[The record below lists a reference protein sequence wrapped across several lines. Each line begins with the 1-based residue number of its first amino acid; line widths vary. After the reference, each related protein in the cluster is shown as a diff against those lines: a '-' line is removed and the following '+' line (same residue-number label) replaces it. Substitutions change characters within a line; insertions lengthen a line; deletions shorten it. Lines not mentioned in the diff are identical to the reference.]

1 MRLRL
6 NKYIAIFLYIWCSFG
21 VSDNPALTS
30 AAQLFKVLGHESR
43 LRLLCLIGASPKTV
57 NQLVELTS
65 MSQPLVS
72 QHLRTL
78 KQAGL
83 VLAERR
89 GREIEHRLADEHV
102 SHVIADAVAHVQE
115 PPPQESAAEPAGEEH
130 HHD

>member
-1 MRLRL
+1 M
-6 NKYIAIFLYIWCSFG
+6 
-21 VSDNPALTS
+21 
-30 AAQLFKVLGHESR
+30 FKVLGHESR
-43 LRLLCLIGASPKTV
+43 LRLLCLIGDSPKTV
-57 NQLVELTS
+57 NELVERTS

-83 VLAERR
+83 VLAERQ

-115 PPPQESAAEPAGEEH
+115 PSPAELSPAEPSPLESADESAGEEH

>member
-1 MRLRL
+1 MR
-6 NKYIAIFLYIWCSFG
+6 
-21 VSDNPALTS
+21 DNPAVIS

-43 LRLLCLIGASPKTV
+43 LWLLCLIGESPKTV
-57 NQLVELTS
+57 NELVALTA

-83 VLAERR
+83 VLADRH

-102 SHVIADAVAHVQE
+102 SHVIADAIAHAQE
-115 PPPQESAAEPAGEEH
+115 PVPQRSAAESAAKEH

>member
-1 MRLRL
+1 MR
-6 NKYIAIFLYIWCSFG
+6 
-21 VSDNPALTS
+21 DDPALIS

-43 LRLLCLIGASPKTV
+43 LLLLCQMASSHKTV
-57 NQLVELTS
+57 TELVQLTS

-83 VLAERR
+83 VLADRH
-89 GREIEHRLADEHV
+89 GREVEHRLADDHV
-102 SHVIADAVAHVQE
+102 SHVIADAMAHAREPLPERLPQQSAVA
-115 PPPQESAAEPAGEEH
+115 SAGKEH